1 MAETP
6 TDVRHR
12 MTSFVDGLPADEAVL
27 IPLYEAYRAANDT
40 LVSMGNQ
47 PHVQG
52 LAADIIAS
60 ESERA
65 ADFAKVIAG
74 RLSQLSTIME
84 NWRERF
90 VDAAVSHV
98 FFVGGDGVDALSTQ
112 KAARALPVVP
122 EGVMAHAAEWQVSR
136 CAM

>member
-12 MTSFVDGLPADEAVL
+12 MTSFVDSLPVDEAVL
-27 IPLYEAYRAANDT
+27 IPLYDAYRAANDT
-40 LVSMGNQ
+40 FASMRKQ
-47 PHVQG
+47 HHVQG

-65 ADFAKVIAG
+65 ADFAKAVAVK
-74 RLSQLSTIME
+74 LSQLSSIKE
-84 NWRERF
+84 SWRERF

-98 FFVGGDGVDALSTQ
+98 FFVGGDGVDALSIQT
-112 KAARALPVVP
+112 AARALPVVP
-122 EGVMAHAAEWQVSR
+122 EGVTAHAAE
-136 CAM
+136 

>member
-12 MTSFVDGLPADEAVL
+12 MTSFVDSLPADEAVL

-40 LVSMGNQ
+40 LVGMGKQ

-65 ADFAKVIAG
+65 ADFAKVIAVK
-74 RLSQLSTIME
+74 LSQLSTIKE
-84 NWRERF
+84 SWRERF

-98 FFVGGDGVDALSTQ
+98 FFVGGDGVDALSIQ
-112 KAARALPVVP
+112 KATRALPVVP
-122 EGVMAHAAEWQVSR
+122 EGVMAHDAE
-136 CAM
+136 